1 MLRPLSNLCSG
12 MLLCAASAVSAQ
24 TSVELRL
31 PVDIRRTTFLVN
43 DAEIA
48 LKLYRDALGLKI
60 IYDQIIES
68 PQPSDEPL
76 KSRLIL
82 LQAIAKSPETQGC
95 CTNSITSPAAPF
107 NSITPVAAG

>member
-48 LKLYRDALGLKI
+48 LKLYR
-60 IYDQIIES
+60 
-68 PQPSDEPL
+68 
-76 KSRLIL
+76 
-82 LQAIAKSPETQGC
+82 
-95 CTNSITSPAAPF
+95 
-107 NSITPVAAG
+107 